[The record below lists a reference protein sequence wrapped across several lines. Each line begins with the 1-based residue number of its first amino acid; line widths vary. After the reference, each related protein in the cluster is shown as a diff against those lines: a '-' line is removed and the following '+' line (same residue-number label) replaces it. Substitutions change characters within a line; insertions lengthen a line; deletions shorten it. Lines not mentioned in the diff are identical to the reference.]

1 MLVLVSP
8 AKTLDYESDL
18 NFKDFSIAQHLADSE
33 ILIRELQTKNPDDLS
48 SLMGLSEKLSSLNFE
63 RNMNWIKP
71 SKPGENVR
79 QAIYAFKG
87 DVYQGL
93 DAHSL
98 SKAEINYAQKNLC
111 ILSGLYGLLRPL
123 DLMYPYRLEMGT
135 KMQNERGKDLYEFW
149 GSTITSTVNELAKD
163 NNSKAIVNLAS
174 VEYFSV
180 LKKDKLNL
188 PIINPVFKDYKN
200 GKYKIIS
207 FFAKKARGS
216 MTRFIVQNKIK
227 TPRDLKDFDLD
238 GYNYSE
244 SDSEENTPV
253 FLRKTKLPLHRQ
265 DTFFLATYLQIQD
278 LYFPPLP

>member
-71 SKPGENVR
+71 SKPGENAR

-98 SKAEINYAQKNLC
+98 SKAEINYAQKIFVSSLGC
-111 ILSGLYGLLRPL
+111 
-123 DLMYPYRLEMGT
+123 M
-135 KMQNERGKDLYEFW
+135 
-149 GSTITSTVNELAKD
+149 
-163 NNSKAIVNLAS
+163 
-174 VEYFSV
+174 
-180 LKKDKLNL
+180 
-188 PIINPVFKDYKN
+188 VF
-200 GKYKIIS
+200 
-207 FFAKKARGS
+207 
-216 MTRFIVQNKIK
+216 
-227 TPRDLKDFDLD
+227 
-238 GYNYSE
+238 
-244 SDSEENTPV
+244 
-253 FLRKTKLPLHRQ
+253 
-265 DTFFLATYLQIQD
+265 
-278 LYFPPLP
+278 